1 MHESVARDARDNVGS
16 MDRLLE
22 YDHKKI
28 NCLILLDGKKVET
41 ANSLQHVQ
49 NGKRKIDG
57 VHTKLRCLKRFQSNL
72 GTLTKDF
79 EKTTNQKDGGAA
91 FAEDVL
97 KLELRMN
104 NGCWSIFMDGSLRV
118 FEIFVEYPR
127 LGSSK

>member
-1 MHESVARDARDNVGS
+1 MHESVARDARDNVGI

-57 VHTKLRCLKRFQSNL
+57 VHTKLQCLKRFQSNL

-97 KLELRMN
+97 KLELRMKWVLKH
-104 NGCWSIFMDGSLRV
+104 GWEGV
-118 FEIFVEYPR
+118 FEIAEYPR
-127 LGSSK
+127 

>member
-57 VHTKLRCLKRFQSNL
+57 VHTKLQCLKQFQSNL

-97 KLELRMN
+97 KLELRMKSWKKHA
-104 NGCWSIFMDGSLRV
+104 GWEGV
-118 FEIFVEYPR
+118 FEIVEYPR
-127 LGSSK
+127 

>member
-1 MHESVARDARDNVGS
+1 MHESVARDARDNVGI

-57 VHTKLRCLKRFQSNL
+57 VHTKLQCLKRFQSNL

-97 KLELRMN
+97 KLELRM
-104 NGCWSIFMDGSLRV
+104 GALPQ
-118 FEIFVEYPR
+118 E
-127 LGSSK
+127 

>member
-1 MHESVARDARDNVGS
+1 MHESVARDALDNVS
-16 MDRLLE
+16 IMDCLLE

-28 NCLILLDGKKVET
+28 NCLILLDCKKVET
-41 ANSLQHVQ
+41 ENSLQHVQ

-57 VHTKLRCLKRFQSNL
+57 VHTKLQCLKRFQSNL

-97 KLELRMN
+97 KLELRMKSWKKHA
-104 NGCWSIFMDGSLRV
+104 GWEGV
-118 FEIFVEYPR
+118 FEIVEYPR
-127 LGSSK
+127 

>member
-1 MHESVARDARDNVGS
+1 MHESVARDARDKVGI

-57 VHTKLRCLKRFQSNL
+57 VHTKLQCLKRFQSNL
-72 GTLTKDF
+72 GTLTLYPTRGFRRALSPRRGPAIKF
-79 EKTTNQKDGGAA
+79 VLANGHRQVRHRTSMLCIAA
-91 FAEDVL
+91 LL
-97 KLELRMN
+97 KQLHQ
-104 NGCWSIFMDGSLRV
+104 
-118 FEIFVEYPR
+118 R
-127 LGSSK
+127 LPVAL

>member
-1 MHESVARDARDNVGS
+1 MHESVARDARDKVGI

-57 VHTKLRCLKRFQSNL
+57 VHTKLQCLKRFQSNL

-97 KLELRMN
+97 KLELRMKWVLKH
-104 NGCWSIFMDGSLRV
+104 GWEGV
-118 FEIFVEYPR
+118 FEIVEYPG
-127 LGSSK
+127 LQLYKM

>member
-1 MHESVARDARDNVGS
+1 MLQLVNPLFISLESVSRDARDNVGI

-57 VHTKLRCLKRFQSNL
+57 VHTKLQCLKRFQSNL

-79 EKTTNQKDGGAA
+79 EKTTNQKDGGQLLQRMCSN
-91 FAEDVL
+91 L
-97 KLELRMN
+97 K
-104 NGCWSIFMDGSLRV
+104 
-118 FEIFVEYPR
+118 Y
-127 LGSSK
+127 

>member
-1 MHESVARDARDNVGS
+1 MHESVSRDARDNVGI

-57 VHTKLRCLKRFQSNL
+57 VHTKLKRFQSNL

-97 KLELRMN
+97 KLELRMKWVHTQFRATQQALEAN
-104 NGCWSIFMDGSLRV
+104 VRFHIKQKKV
-118 FEIFVEYPR
+118 
-127 LGSSK
+127 

>member
-1 MHESVARDARDNVGS
+1 MHESVARDARDKVGI

-57 VHTKLRCLKRFQSNL
+57 VHTKLQCLKRFQSNL

-97 KLELRMN
+97 KLELRMKSWKKHA
-104 NGCWSIFMDGSLRV
+104 GWEGV
-118 FEIFVEYPR
+118 FEIVEYPR
-127 LGSSK
+127 

>member
-1 MHESVARDARDNVGS
+1 MHVESVARDARDNVGI

-57 VHTKLRCLKRFQSNL
+57 VHTKLQCLKRFQSNL

-97 KLELRMN
+97 KLELRMKWVLKH
-104 NGCWSIFMDGSLRV
+104 GWEGV
-118 FEIFVEYPR
+118 FEIVEYPW
-127 LGSSK
+127 

>member
-1 MHESVARDARDNVGS
+1 MQSVARDARDNVGI

-28 NCLILLDGKKVET
+28 NCLMILDSKKAET
-41 ANSLQHVQ
+41 EHSLQHVQ

-57 VHTKLRCLKRFQSNL
+57 MHTKLQCLKQFKSHL

-79 EKTTNQKDGGAA
+79 EKTTNQKDGRAA
-91 FAEDVL
+91 FVEDVL